1 MEQTFDENKPRKAK
15 DFVHLHL
22 HTDYSLLQSAI
33 QIKPLA
39 ARLKELEMHS
49 CAITDYGNLYGAVTF
64 YNILKSNGLHP
75 IIGYESILTFESRF
89 DRSSALKPGE
99 RPFYYMVLLAK
110 NLKGYQNLVYMAS
123 KAFTEGF
130 HHKPRIDLE
139 LLAEYGDGL
148 IALSSGRQGAIHH
161 YLSNGDD
168 AKALEKASL
177 FADIFG
183 KDGFYIEIQDHGL
196 DEEQKINRRLV
207 EFARKNDFPLVAVN
221 DAHYLTE
228 EDAKAHEL
236 LLCIGEGKTI
246 HDSTRPQF
254 GCTKFH
260 LRSAEEMWDIFG
272 AELPD
277 ALNNTLKIT
286 EMCRTELPKGD
297 DLTLPSFPIPADA
310 NCRTTDEYFEKVV
323 LEGFAQRKRTV
334 WQPMFE
340 IGTLKYTFEDYDAR
354 IRKEIETIRQMGFP
368 GYFLIVWE
376 FIKYAVEKEIP
387 VGPGRGSAAGSLV
400 AYCLGITD
408 VDPLQ
413 YDLLFERFLN
423 PERISMPDIDIDFC
437 VRGRAEVINHVTE
450 FYGRESVCQI
460 ITFGTMASKAA
471 IKDVGRAL
479 NMPYGDVEKVAK
491 MIPPPV
497 RGRNVSISQA
507 LEQVADLRKAIETD
521 AQIRDL
527 VDLARRL
534 EGCSRHTSVH
544 AAGVVISP
552 KPLHELVPVTI
563 SSKSELTSQYTMTD
577 LEKVGMLKMDFLA
590 LTTLTV
596 ISDCL
601 KSLKQRKSVEID
613 WSKVPLDDEK
623 TMALFGEGKTEA
635 IFQFESS
642 GMQEIC
648 RRLKPKEL
656 EDLAAL
662 NALYRPGPLDGGM
675 VDDFIAR
682 HRGEK
687 RVQYIVP
694 EMKEILQNTYGILV
708 YQEQIMQLAQK
719 LAGYSLG
726 EADMMRRAMGKKK
739 REEMA
744 KHEEKFIKGA
754 VERRID
760 REKAAEIFRLMAQFA
775 DYGFNRSHSVAYA
788 YLAYQTAYLKA
799 HFPAYFYASVLSHE
813 SQDAAKVYK
822 YTNELRSAGLSLL
835 PPDLNDSDDGFTPLE
850 NSVRYG
856 LSAIKGIGTASVQ
869 SIIEARGKG
878 KFTSVLD
885 FAERLEQGTVNRK
898 AFESLIT
905 AGAFDSL
912 KPAETTVNSWRAR
925 LFAGIDSIISHGQR
939 AWNDKLRGQSGLF
952 GGGGD
957 NALQA
962 DMDAVLPSCEPWSQS
977 ELSKREKA
985 SVGFFLSTHPL
996 DEFVAVLNDLKI
1008 LNIADREGINV
1019 GDRMLLA
1026 GIISGLQVRH
1036 SKKGNRFCIFRLE
1049 DQSAGVKCLAWSESY
1064 SKHSEILKDDE
1075 IIIVEGKV
1083 EASDGTEITVI
1094 LEEAKKLADA
1104 VPQKAR
1110 HLLISLPLEE
1120 YNETYLDGL
1129 LTLLSRDKGKCEVFL
1144 SLELEKAMSV
1154 RIYAQPLRIQ
1164 GSKSLENELKTKG
1177 CRVDWVL

>member
-1 MEQTFDENKPRKAK
+1 MDQPINENKPRKAK

-39 ARLKELEMHS
+39 ARLKELEMQS
-49 CAITDYGNLYGAVTF
+49 CAITDYGNLYGAITF
-64 YNILKSNGLHP
+64 YNTLKSNGLDP
-75 IIGYESILTFESRF
+75 ILGYEAILTFESRF
-89 DRSSALKPGE
+89 ERSSALNPGE

-110 NLKGYQNLVYMAS
+110 NFAGYQNLVYMAS

-139 LLAEYGDGL
+139 LLAERSEGL
-148 IALSSGRQGAIHH
+148 IGLSSGRQGAVHH

-168 AKALEKASL
+168 EKALAKAREFEEIL
-177 FADIFG
+177 G
-183 KDGFYIEIQDHGL
+183 KENFYIEIQDHGL
-196 DEEQKINRRLV
+196 EEEKKINGRIV
-207 EFARKNDFPLVAVN
+207 EFARRHNFPLVAVN

-228 EDAKAHEL
+228 DDARAHEL
-236 LLCIGEGKTI
+236 LLSIGEGKTI
-246 HDSTRPQF
+246 HDSTRPQM
-254 GCTKFH
+254 GSSKFY
-260 LRSAEEMWDIFG
+260 LRSAEEMWEIFG
-272 AELPD
+272 DELPD
-277 ALNNTLKIT
+277 ALNNTLKIA

-297 DLTLPSFPIPADA
+297 DLTLPEFPIPFDS
-310 NCRTTDEYFEKVV
+310 NCRTADEYFEKVV
-323 LEGFAQRKRTV
+323 LEGFEQRKRTV
-334 WQPMFE
+334 WMPLA
-340 IGTLKYTFEDYDAR
+340 GDGKLKYSFGEYDAR
-354 IRKEIETIRQMGFP
+354 IRKEITTIREMGFP

-376 FIKYAVEKEIP
+376 FIKYAVQKGIP

-423 PERISMPDIDIDFC
+423 PERVSMPDIDIDFC

-450 FYGRESVCQI
+450 FYGREAVCQI

-507 LEQVADLRKAIETD
+507 LEQVADLRKAMETD
-521 AQIRDL
+521 DQVRDL

-534 EGCSRHTSVH
+534 EGCARHTSVH

-552 KPLHELVPVTI
+552 KPLHELVPVAI

-601 KSLKQRKSVEID
+601 KSLKQRKGVEIE
-613 WSKVPLDDEK
+613 WSKIALDDEK
-623 TMALFGEGKTEA
+623 AMALFGEGKTEA

-744 KHEEKFIKGA
+744 KHQEKFVKGA
-754 VERRID
+754 VERAIS
-760 REKAAEIFRLMAQFA
+760 REKAEEIFHLMAQFA

-813 SQDAAKVYK
+813 SQDSAKVYK
-822 YTNELRSAGLSLL
+822 YSNELRSAGLSLL
-835 PPDLNDSDDGFTPLE
+835 PPDINDSDHGFTPLD
-850 NSVRYG
+850 NAVRYG

-869 SIIEARGKG
+869 SIIEARAKG
-878 KFTSVLD
+878 KFNSVLD

-912 KPAETTVNSWRAR
+912 KPSETTVNSWRAR

-939 AWNDKLRGQSGLF
+939 FWNDKLRGQSILF

-957 NALQA
+957 NALHS
-962 DMDAVLPSCEPWSQS
+962 DMDAVLPSVEDWSQS

-985 SVGFFLSTHPL
+985 AVGFFLSTHPL
-996 DEFVAVLNDLKI
+996 DEFQVILNDLRI
-1008 LNIADREGINV
+1008 LNIADRENV
-1019 GDRMLLA
+1019 CVGERTLFA
-1026 GIISGLQVRH
+1026 GIVSGLQVRH

-1064 SKHSEILKDDE
+1064 SKYSEILKDDE
-1075 IIIVEGKV
+1075 IVIVEGRV
-1083 EASDGTEITVI
+1083 EANDGTEITVI
-1094 LEEAKKLADA
+1094 LDEAKRLADA

-1110 HLLISLPLEE
+1110 HLLISLPAGE
-1120 YNETYLDGL
+1120 YNEAYLDGL
-1129 LTLLSRDKGKCEVFL
+1129 LTLLSRDKGRCEVFL
-1144 SLELEKAMSV
+1144 KLELEKNFDV
-1154 RIYAQPLRIQ
+1154 RIYSQPLRIQ
-1164 GSKSLENELKTKG
+1164 GSKNLENELKTKG
-1177 CRVDWVL
+1177 CGVDWVL